1 MRGYFGLGQLSA
13 TEKSDILDQHKS
25 LYNGYQTMQ
34 PQVSNTQP
42 LYTYDFAGDK
52 DGMVVNNK
60 GEVKKYTNMGINEQ
74 VNQSTGPYDEC
85 FISQG
90 IPKEKI
96 PQFCKSWETMG
107 KCASE
112 MMKGEFYKTTE
123 FMDKVDAAL
132 DCMFKK
138 IREEKDY
145 GINEQVESKEMCE
158 QCGGRMTEGICEQ
171 CGGGEMEEA
180 TGKLD
185 DIYDEEDL
193 NPSAGFDYI
202 EGSSNSTDT
211 FEKMHHM
218 KKIKSEGEY
227 EDPDNED
234 DGFEDLQAGEEIDED
249 ETDGKPYEMGK
260 RGMKASRARSSFT
273 PTPQENEILN
283 NLFGQYG
290 DDIPPIVIRYLR
302 KLPRKTLLNRLVRVG
317 LIDKDLLQG
326 KETIDE
332 QGYTGGG
339 NAPDMDLSNI
349 KPAYDFVSD
358 GPMAGGDVYPTEGE
372 IEEEMSPEDK
382 MRYKRRGIT
391 YDNLLSFID
400 YEKTQWDMC
409 HDFSDEF
416 EYADNIISSAID
428 NFFAETG
435 QDYENDNLFD
445 ELHDIC
451 KDWFGED
458 LISGYYQE
466 CEGHEEEEDE
476 EDFMFMESAFA
487 DEIDEV
493 DVSGSQGIYGEM
505 DPPYDFDSEGP
516 GKAGPY
522 QRSSY
527 NEEEVEDE
535 EEFEID
541 EDLQESFNNQKNKIT
556 EMMSRMKIIK

>member
-52 DGMVVNNK
+52 DGIVVNNK
-60 GEVKKYTNMGINEQ
+60 GEVKKYTNM
-74 VNQSTGPYDEC
+74 
-85 FISQG
+85 
-90 IPKEKI
+90 
-96 PQFCKSWETMG
+96 
-107 KCASE
+107 
-112 MMKGEFYKTTE
+112 
-123 FMDKVDAAL
+123 
-132 DCMFKK
+132 
-138 IREEKDY
+138 

-171 CGGGEMEEA
+171 CAGTEMEEGV
-180 TGKLD
+180 GKLD

-234 DGFEDLQAGEEIDED
+234 DGFEDIQAGEEMDED
-249 ETDGKPYEMGK
+249 DTDGKPYEMGK
-260 RGMKASRARSSFT
+260 RGMKASRARASFT

-290 DDIPPIVIRYLR
+290 EDIPPIVIRYLR
-302 KLPRKTLLNRLVRVG
+302 KLPRKTLLNRLVKVG

-349 KPAYDFVSD
+349 KSAYNFSSG

-372 IEEEMSPEDK
+372 MEEQSPEDN
-382 MRYKRRGIT
+382 MRYRRRGIV

-416 EYADNIISSAID
+416 EYADNIISSAIE

-435 QDYENDNLFD
+435 QDPETDEFFD

-466 CEGHEEEEDE
+466 CGGQEEEEEDE
-476 EDFMFMESAFA
+476 DFMFEEMKSSFEEDEMEESWASVA
-487 DEIDEV
+487 RIAAPIAINYAIDSLNNEEEIEEV
-493 DVSGSQGIYGEM
+493 DVSGSQGIYGDME
-505 DPPYDFDSEGP
+505 PPYDFDSGGP

-527 NEEEVEDE
+527 YEEDESE
-535 EEFEID
+535 EEFDID
-541 EDLQESFNNQKNKIT
+541 EDLQESFHNQKNKIN